1 MTVNSASG
9 TNGSHAT
16 ADGPMSACARL
27 RKMLAQPNHIVTAV
41 GVYDGI
47 SARLALNE
55 GFKCLYMTGAGT
67 AASVLGMPDLG
78 ITNMTDMAT
87 NAGMI
92 AGLDPTVPLIA
103 DADTGFGESLAVART
118 VRAYM
123 AAGVAAMH
131 LEDQPL
137 NKRCGH
143 LDGKELVAEDV
154 YFRRLRAAAATRD
167 ALRAQTGQDIII
179 IARTDSL
186 QALGYE
192 AAIHR
197 LRRAKEAGAEVAFLE
212 GIATREQL
220 GKVCKDLEDS
230 GMPVLLN
237 MVAGGVTPEASV
249 AEAAALGFRIIIF
262 PSAVLSAVMEA
273 AQAQLRYLKETGL
286 QSIPEPRKH
295 HGPKL
300 LFQAMGMDERV
311 EFDRKVGGTS
321 YASGI

>member
-1 MTVNSASG
+1 MVTND
-9 TNGSHAT
+9 TNGTSNGAP
-16 ADGPMSACARL
+16 AGPPMSACARL
-27 RKMLAQPNHIVTAV
+27 RLMLAQPDHIVTAV

-92 AGLDPTVPLIA
+92 AGLDPTVPVIA
-103 DADTGFGESLAVART
+103 DADTGFGESLAVSRT

-123 AAGVAAMH
+123 SAGVAAMH

-143 LDGKELVAEDV
+143 LGSKELVEEDV
-154 YFRRLRAAAATRD
+154 YFRRLRAASETRN

-186 QALGYE
+186 QKLGYK
-192 AAIHR
+192 AAVDR
-197 LRRAKEAGAEVAFLE
+197 LRKAQAAGAEVAFLE
-212 GIATREQL
+212 GIVSKEQL
-220 GKVCKDLEDS
+220 ESVCRDLKDT

-237 MVAGGVTPEASV
+237 MVSGGVTPEVSV
-249 AEAAALGFRIIIF
+249 DEAKALGFRIIIF
-262 PSAVLSAVMEA
+262 PSAVLSVVMEA
-273 AQAQLRYLKETGL
+273 AQAQLRHLKETGL
-286 QSIPEPRKH
+286 QKIPDSRKH
-295 HGPKL
+295 QGPKA
-300 LFQAMGMDERV
+300 LFLAMGMDERV
-311 EFDRKVGGTS
+311 AFDRKVGGQS
-321 YASGI
+321 YTEGI

>member
-1 MTVNSASG
+1 MGSNGANASSG
-9 TNGSHAT
+9 A
-16 ADGPMSACARL
+16 MSACARL
-27 RKMLAQPNHIVTAV
+27 RQMLAQPDHIVTAV

-103 DADTGFGESLAVART
+103 DADTGFGESLAVSRT

-123 AAGVAAMH
+123 SAGVAAMH

-143 LDGKELVAEDV
+143 LGSKELVAEDV

-192 AAIHR
+192 AAVDR
-197 LRRAKEAGAEVAFLE
+197 LRRAGEAGAEVAFLE
-212 GIATREQL
+212 GIVTKEQL
-220 GKVCKDLEDS
+220 ENVCRDLKDT

-237 MVAGGVTPEASV
+237 MVSGGVTPEVSV
-249 AEAAALGFRIIIF
+249 AEASALGFRIIIF
-262 PSAVLSAVMEA
+262 PSAVLSVVMEA
-273 AQAQLRYLKETGL
+273 AQAQLKHLKETGL
-286 QSIPEPRKH
+286 QRIPESRKH
-295 HGPKL
+295 QGPKL

-311 EFDRKVGGTS
+311 EFDRQVGGRS
-321 YASGI
+321 YTQGI

>member
-1 MTVNSASG
+1 M
-9 TNGSHAT
+9 GSNANE
-16 ADGPMSACARL
+16 PMSACARL
-27 RKMLAQPNHIVTAV
+27 RQMLAQPDHIVTAV

-55 GFKCLYMTGAGT
+55 GFRCLYMTGAGT

-92 AGLDPTVPLIA
+92 AGLDPTVPVIA

-143 LDGKELVAEDV
+143 LGSKELVDEDV
-154 YFRRLRAAAATRD
+154 YLRRLRAAAATRD
-167 ALRAQTGQDIII
+167 ALRAQTGQDMII

-192 AAIHR
+192 AAVAR
-197 LRRAKEAGAEVAFLE
+197 LRRAGEAGAEVAFLE
-212 GIATREQL
+212 GIVTKEQL
-220 GKVCKDLEDS
+220 ARVCGDLRDT

-237 MVAGGVTPEASV
+237 MVSGGVTPEVSV
-249 AEAAALGFRIIIF
+249 DEARQLGFRIIIY
-262 PSAVLSAVMEA
+262 PSAVLSVVMEA
-273 AQAQLRYLKETGL
+273 AQAQLKYLKETGR
-286 QSIPEPRKH
+286 QRIPESRKH
-295 HGPKL
+295 QGPKV

-311 EFDRKVGGTS
+311 EFDRKVGGQS
-321 YASGI
+321 YSTAI

>member
-1 MTVNSASG
+1 MGSNGA
-9 TNGSHAT
+9 NGSSGA
-16 ADGPMSACARL
+16 MSACARL
-27 RKMLAQPNHIVTAV
+27 RQMLAQPNEIITAV

-78 ITNMTDMAT
+78 ITNMTDMVT

-103 DADTGFGESLAVART
+103 DADTGFGESLAVSRT

-123 AAGVAAMH
+123 QAGVAAMH

-143 LDGKELVAEDV
+143 LGSKELVTEDV

-167 ALRAQTGQDIII
+167 QLRAQTGQDIII

-192 AAIHR
+192 AAVDR
-197 LRRAKEAGAEVAFLE
+197 LRKAGEAGAEVAFLE
-212 GIATREQL
+212 GIVTKEQL
-220 GKVCKDLEDS
+220 ENVCRDIKDT

-237 MVAGGVTPEASV
+237 MVSGGVTPEVSI
-249 AEAAALGFRIIIF
+249 AEASKLGFRIIIF
-262 PSAVLSAVMEA
+262 PSAVLSVVMEA
-273 AQAQLRYLKETGL
+273 AQAQLKHLKETGL
-286 QSIPEPRKH
+286 QKIPESRKH
-295 HGPKL
+295 QGPKL
-300 LFQAMGMDERV
+300 LFEAMGMDERV
-311 EFDRKVGGTS
+311 EFDRKVGGQS
-321 YASGI
+321 YTQGI

>member
-1 MTVNSASG
+1 MTVNG
-9 TNGSHAT
+9 TNGST
-16 ADGPMSACARL
+16 ESLGPMSACARL

-41 GVYDGI
+41 GVFDGI

-92 AGLDPTVPLIA
+92 AGLDPTVPVIA
-103 DADTGFGESLAVART
+103 DADTGFGESLVVART

-131 LEDQPL
+131 IEDQPL

-143 LDGKELVAEDV
+143 LGSKELVGEDV

-179 IARTDSL
+179 VARTDSL
-186 QALGYE
+186 QSLGYE
-192 AAIHR
+192 AAVDR
-197 LRRAKEAGAEVAFLE
+197 LRGAKEAGAEVAFLE
-212 GIATREQL
+212 GIASQEQL
-220 GKVCKDLEDS
+220 ERVCKDLE

-237 MVAGGVTPEASV
+237 MVSGGVTPEVSV
-249 AEAAALGFRIIIF
+249 AEAAALGFRVIIF
-262 PSAVLSAVMEA
+262 PSALLSVVMEA
-273 AQAQLRYLKETGL
+273 ELLQLRHLKETGL
-286 QSIPEPRKH
+286 QRIPESRKH
-295 HGPKL
+295 LGPKL
-300 LFQAMGMDERV
+300 LFQAMGLDECV
-311 EFDRKVGGTS
+311 EFDRKMGGQS
-321 YASGI
+321 YSNGI

>member
-1 MTVNSASG
+1 
-9 TNGSHAT
+9 
-16 ADGPMSACARL
+16 
-27 RKMLAQPNHIVTAV
+27 MLAQPNHTVTAA

-92 AGLDPTVPLIA
+92 CGLDPTVPVIA
-103 DADTGFGESLAVART
+103 DADTGFGEPLVVART

-131 LEDQPL
+131 IEDQPL

-143 LDGKELVAEDV
+143 LGSKELVSEDI
-154 YFRRLRAAAATRD
+154 YFKRLRAAAQTRD
-167 ALRAQTGQDIII
+167 TLRGQTGQDIII

-186 QALGYE
+186 QSLGYE
-192 AAIHR
+192 AAVDR
-197 LRRAKEAGAEVAFLE
+197 LKRSREAGAEVAFLE
-212 GIATREQL
+212 GITSMEQCE
-220 GKVCKDLEDS
+220 KVCKDLE

-237 MVAGGVTPEASV
+237 MVSGGVTPELSV
-249 AEAAALGFRIIIF
+249 HEANKLGFKIVIF
-262 PSAVLSAVMEA
+262 PSAVLSVVMEA
-273 AQAQLRYLKETGL
+273 AQKQLRHLMETGR
-286 QSIPEPRKH
+286 QIVTTYREQKGPRY
-295 HGPKL
+295 
-300 LFQAMGMDERV
+300 LFEAMGMSECV
-311 EFDRKVGGTS
+311 EFDKEVGGQS
-321 YASGI
+321 YVKGI